1 MRSLRFFITAFLWT
15 LACLLPARAALPD
28 AMRSALRAAGLPES
42 SVGAV
47 VIRARDGAAILVHRS
62 AEGMQPASTLKPLT
76 ALVALE
82 RLGPAYRGRT
92 ELRAAGDAVD
102 GVLRGNLVLRGLG
115 NVDFDWRA
123 FERLLGAL
131 RLQGVREIDGDF
143 LVDLSWFR
151 PARADVGA
159 PPFDAQPEFRY
170 NVIPDA
176 LLLNTY
182 LIDLDI
188 VTRGDAVRMIVSPA
202 LEGVSVV
209 QDFKLVE
216 RDCEDWE
223 DGWKLPA
230 VSASADGAVTIKVRG
245 EFPRECTATT
255 AINVIDRIAFAD
267 RLFRSLWMHM
277 GGTFRGRTR
286 EGAAPAGSRV
296 VAEHVSRPLSQVVLD
311 VNKRSDNPITR
322 VVYLTL
328 GARSKTG
335 ENLDT
340 ALRSERE
347 VRRWLA
353 EHDIGSRG
361 LVLDNGSGLSRSER
375 ITPAQL
381 AAVLRAGLSS
391 PWAPEFLASFPIA
404 GVDGAMRG
412 RLQGSA
418 AAAQA
423 RIKTG
428 TLVDVSAIAGYVK
441 DEAGDT
447 HVAVAMIN
455 HPLAD
460 RKVARPILD
469 ILIEWVARRSARE
482 PDPAPARAF

>member
-1 MRSLRFFITAFLWT
+1 
-15 LACLLPARAALPD
+15 
-28 AMRSALRAAGLPES
+28 MRSALKAAGLPED

-47 VIRARDGAAILVHRS
+47 VIRARDGAAVLEHRS
-62 AEGMQPASTLKPLT
+62 SESLQPASTLKSLT

-92 ELRAAGDAVD
+92 ELRAAGEAAD
-102 GVLRGNLVLRGLG
+102 GVLRGSLVLRGLG

-143 LVDLSWFR
+143 IVDLSWFR
-151 PARADVGA
+151 PARTDVGA
-159 PPFDAQPEFRY
+159 PPFDEELEFRY

-188 VTRGDAVRMIVSPA
+188 VARGETVRMITSPA

-209 QDFKLVE
+209 PDFTLVA
-216 RDCEDWE
+216 RDCGDWE
-223 DGWKLPA
+223 DGWKIPA

-267 RLFRSLWMHM
+267 RLFRSLWKHM

-286 EGAAPAGSRV
+286 EAAAPADSRI
-296 VAEHVSRPLSQVVLD
+296 VAEHVSRPLSQVVID

-328 GARSKTG
+328 GARSEGG
-335 ENLDT
+335 EDLDT
-340 ALRSERE
+340 ARRAERE
-347 VRRWLA
+347 VRRWLV
-353 EHDIGSRG
+353 ERNIGTRG

-381 AAVLRAGLSS
+381 AAVLRAGLTS
-391 PWAPEFLASFPIA
+391 PWAPEFLASFPIV
-404 GVDGAMRG
+404 GVDGGMRS
-412 RLQGSA
+412 RLKGTA
-418 AAAQA
+418 AAAQG

-428 TLVDVSAIAGYVK
+428 TLRDVSAVAGYVK

-447 HVAVAMIN
+447 HVVVAMIN

-460 RKVARPILD
+460 RRVARPILD
-469 ILIEWVARRSARE
+469 MLIEWVARRGSRE
-482 PDPAPARAF
+482 PDPAPARAY

>member
-1 MRSLRFFITAFLWT
+1 MSARAKTLLATFVCAALAF
-15 LACLLPARAALPD
+15 PARAELPD
-28 AMRSALRAAGLPES
+28 AMRSALRAAGLPED

-47 VIRARDGAAILVHRS
+47 VIRARDGAAVLEHRS
-62 AEGMQPASTLKPLT
+62 AESMQPASTLKPLT

-92 ELRAAGDAVD
+92 ELRATGDAVD
-102 GVLRGNLVLRGLG
+102 GVLRGHLVLRGLG

-143 LVDLSWFR
+143 IVDLSWFR
-151 PARADVGA
+151 PGRTDIGA
-159 PPFDAQPEFRY
+159 LPFDAEPEFRY

-188 VTRGDAVRMIVSPA
+188 VSRGEALRMITSPA
-202 LEGVSVV
+202 LEAVIVL
-209 QDFKLVE
+209 QDFTLVE
-216 RDCEDWE
+216 RDCRDWE
-223 DGWKLPA
+223 DGWKIPA
-230 VSASADGAVTIKVRG
+230 VSASADGGVTIKVRG

-255 AINVIDRIAFAD
+255 SINVIDRIAFAD
-267 RLFRSLWMHM
+267 RLFRSLWRHM

-286 EGAAPAGSRV
+286 EAVAPADSRI
-296 VAEHVSRPLSQVVLD
+296 VAEHVSRPLSQVVID

-328 GARSKTG
+328 GARSSAG
-335 ENLDT
+335 EDLDT
-340 ALRSERE
+340 ARRAERE
-347 VRRWLA
+347 VRQWFA
-353 EHDIGSRG
+353 EHSIGTRG

-381 AAVLRAGLSS
+381 AAVLRAGLAS
-391 PWAPEFLASFPIA
+391 PWAPEFLATFPIV

-412 RLQGSA
+412 RLKGT

-428 TLVDVSAIAGYVK
+428 TLRDVSAIAGYVK
-441 DEAGDT
+441 DETGDT
-447 HVAVAMIN
+447 HIVVAMIN
-455 HPLAD
+455 NPLAEG
-460 RKVARPILD
+460 KVARPILD
-469 ILIEWVARRSARE
+469 ALIEWVARRSPQG
-482 PDPAPARAF
+482 PDPAPARAY